1 MQKHYNN
8 VTLAKYSVSAFVKE
22 VVLMGYRPRMV
33 VPYVVEQGP
42 RGERAMDI
50 YSRLLNDRI
59 IFLGTPVDDQVA
71 NAIIAQLL
79 HLDSEDPEQDINLYI
94 NSPGGSVPA
103 GLAVYDTMRF
113 INADV
118 ATTAL
123 GMAAS
128 ISAVLLAAGARGKR
142 NALPNTR
149 VLIHQPWTQ
158 GGPGGQ
164 ASDIEIHARE
174 LIRTKRR
181 INEILAETTG
191 QSFEKIER
199 DTDRDYI
206 MGAKEAVEYGVVD
219 RVVSRPREGV
229 AAK

>member
-1 MQKHYNN
+1 
-8 VTLAKYSVSAFVKE
+8 
-22 VVLMGYRPRMV
+22 MGYEPRMV
-33 VPYVVEQGP
+33 VPYVVDQGP

-59 IFLGTPVDDQVA
+59 IFLGTPVDDGVA

-79 HLDSEDPEQDINLYI
+79 HLDSEDPEQDISLYI

-142 NALPNTR
+142 YVLPNTR

-191 QSFEKIER
+191 QSFQKIER

-206 MGAKEAVEYGVVD
+206 MGAQEAVEYGVVD